1 MGIYDS
7 LTTVLDSATNSSL
20 SQNHK
25 SITTTSSLASNTC
38 NTTDC
43 DISHKETNAERQEQ
57 AKPPLDA
64 YLSRLE
70 KYAAKQN
77 ENKSVRKSQ
86 EREEFAVTP
95 SNSGSCSS
103 SLRGSLESVSSTNG
117 SLSKHR
123 SNIRNL
129 SPNVQRIITHSD
141 AEAVDAVDI
150 EALQYQNRA
159 STPIQQQQIHLQH
172 RFIKKSS
179 SAGHCCNSQHKAKL
193 SHIPLS
199 KITGKLAQ
207 TGTDLV
213 ETFNNVLNEHSENS
227 LSRFEYKSKSLRNS
241 FMDDDK
247 TPTNTIPFN
256 FDCLAG
262 VAGLG
267 PRQLSLNRCDYEN
280 EKDCLQND
288 TNMSLECLNTDNS
301 VSEAINFAVV
311 SQNLKNL
318 TLAVNSKDFLTPSGD
333 QDLIKPLHSTV
344 ISTNN
349 NKQNGTQQHPLSY
362 ARSKSLAARDF
373 SQKNIN
379 VVSLKHTNTLPRS
392 QFLKDEELDENQ
404 ISAESLD
411 RLSDIK
417 SKFSPKETRKLST
430 LMLPDIAKLKHR
442 PLSSSSICS
451 TSSSS
456 SSSSGTDHINGKL
469 NTSYLASIES
479 LADEHDLTD
488 PHSGMTVFERACM
501 EIVDSERSY
510 VNDLGE
516 VIRGLVYNNFF
527 LF

>member
-1 MGIYDS
+1 MTPSLLGIYDS
-7 LTTVLDSATNSSL
+7 VLDSSRNSSNRPL
-20 SQNHK
+20 V
-25 SITTTSSLASNTC
+25 SNAAF
-38 NTTDC
+38 NTKDC
-43 DISHKETNAERQEQ
+43 DNAYKETDTERQEPI
-57 AKPPLDA
+57 KPPLDA

-70 KYAAKQN
+70 KYAAKQI
-77 ENKSVRKSQ
+77 ENKNLRNSQ
-86 EREEFAVTP
+86 DREEFTATTTSTP
-95 SNSGSCSS
+95 NQTTSNSGSCSS

-150 EALQYQNRA
+150 EALQYQNRTTA
-159 STPIQQQQIHLQH
+159 AIPQQQTHLQH

-179 SAGHCCNSQHKAKL
+179 NSGHCCNSQHKAKL

-213 ETFNNVLNEHSENS
+213 ETFNNVLNECSENR
-227 LSRFEYKSKSLRNS
+227 LTCYDYNSKSLRNAC
-241 FMDDDK
+241 MDDEK
-247 TPTNTIPFN
+247 TPTNDISFN
-256 FDCLAG
+256 FDCLVG
-262 VAGLG
+262 GGGIGL
-267 PRQLSLNRCDYEN
+267 RKLSQRRCSYEN
-280 EKDCLQND
+280 KDKDCLQND
-288 TNMSLECLNTDNS
+288 TNMSLECLNTETS
-301 VSEAINFAVV
+301 ITETINFSVV

-318 TLAVNSKDFLTPSGD
+318 TLAGNSKDFSPPPRD
-333 QDLIKPLHSTV
+333 EDLIISLNSTV
-344 ISTNN
+344 ISNN
-349 NKQNGTQQHPLSY
+349 NKSNGTPAHPLSY

-373 SQKNIN
+373 AQKNIN
-379 VVSLKHTNTLPRS
+379 VSLKHHTNTLPRS

-417 SKFSPKETRKLST
+417 SKFSPKESRKLST

-456 SSSSGTDHINGKL
+456 SSSSGTDHIGGKL

-516 VIRGLVYNNFF
+516 VIKG
-527 LF
+527 